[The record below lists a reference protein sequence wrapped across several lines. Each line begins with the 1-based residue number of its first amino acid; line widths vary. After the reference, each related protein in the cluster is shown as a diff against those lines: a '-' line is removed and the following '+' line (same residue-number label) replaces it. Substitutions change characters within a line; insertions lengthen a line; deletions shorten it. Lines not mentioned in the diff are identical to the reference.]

1 MSDTPS
7 GGRRPLGEFVDTEV
21 LGGVLLVVAAIV
33 AFGWA
38 NSPWA
43 SAYERL
49 WTGELPHELGPVH
62 FPPTL
67 KDWVADGLM
76 AVYFFV
82 AGMEIKRELT
92 VGELRDRR
100 QAAFP
105 VAGALGGM
113 LVPALIY
120 AAINRSGDAAV
131 GWGIPMATDIAFA
144 LAILALVGR
153 RLPDS
158 ARIFLLSL
166 AVVDDIGAILVIALF
181 YGDGVK
187 PFWLLVAAL
196 LAVAVYATL
205 QVRGTQ
211 LGLAAVAGAG
221 MWLAMYEAG
230 IHPTIAGVLAGLMV
244 PSSVPAN
251 SVALLPTRKDE
262 TQSVLDRLT
271 HLVHP
276 WSSFAVAPLFALS
289 AAGVAVTGT
298 GLRSALT
305 DPVAIGV
312 LVGLVVGKPL
322 GIYAGCRLV
331 TLLGL
336 ATRPDELQWAT
347 ILGIGVIGGIGFTV
361 SLLVA
366 SLAFDDPA
374 METVAR
380 LAVLAAAVVA
390 IGLAVPTFLLGGRR
404 RDRIAAAGAG

>member
-1 MSDTPS
+1 
-7 GGRRPLGEFVDTEV
+7 
-21 LGGVLLVVAAIV
+21 
-33 AFGWA
+33 
-38 NSPWA
+38 
-43 SAYERL
+43 
-49 WTGELPHELGPVH
+49 
-62 FPPTL
+62 
-67 KDWVADGLM
+67 
-76 AVYFFV
+76 
-82 AGMEIKRELT
+82 
-92 VGELRDRR
+92 
-100 QAAFP
+100 
-105 VAGALGGM
+105 
-113 LVPALIY
+113 
-120 AAINRSGDAAV
+120 
-131 GWGIPMATDIAFA
+131 MATDIAFA